1 MKEGWCGDFFPSV
14 EVVGANHGGDARP
27 AGGDGVCALLRC
39 GRRKKKARLGGLA
52 TGPIGPKVEANF
64 VSK

>member
-1 MKEGWCGDFFPSV
+1 V